1 MRTAG
6 SGPSF
11 LEGRHRETMAGMDS
25 QLGLLGEVGDKEDLK
40 KQMDKKEEQRLM
52 EAMRTGDVERKKG
65 DMKMEAGEV
74 G

>member
-1 MRTAG
+1 
-6 SGPSF
+6 
-11 LEGRHRETMAGMDS
+11 MAGMDS